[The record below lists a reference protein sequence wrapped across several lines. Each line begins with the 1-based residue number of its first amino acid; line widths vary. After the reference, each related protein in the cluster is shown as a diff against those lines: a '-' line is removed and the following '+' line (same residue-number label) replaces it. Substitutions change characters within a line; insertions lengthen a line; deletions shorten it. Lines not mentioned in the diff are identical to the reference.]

1 MPDPDRSSPG
11 QVIVVGNDTLLID
24 CGPGTGMKLM
34 KVGISP
40 AAVGRI
46 FLTHLHIDHTLELPS
61 LIFGSCLLGRK
72 ERIHLYGP
80 PSTKEFYALL
90 FQKLYPFEASS
101 MREIRKDEFDVQPHE
116 ITAGLV
122 CESGNYRVLSASVE
136 HGPPAVA
143 YRIETREGTLVIS
156 GDTRPSKALVQ
167 LARGASI
174 LIHECSFPDDM
185 VETARSTGHATPS
198 EIGRVASEASVEKV
212 ILTHISPTWKR
223 REREMVNGVN
233 SRFGGEVVVSNDFL
247 EVNL

>member
-11 QVIVVGNDTLLID
+11 QVIVVKNDTLLFD

-40 AAVGRI
+40 AAISRI

-80 PSTKEFYALL
+80 PSTREFYELL
-90 FQKLYPFEASS
+90 FQNLYPFEGATI
-101 MREIRKDEFDVQPHE
+101 RRIRKGEFEVLPYE
-116 ITAGLV
+116 STEGLV
-122 CESGNYRVLSASVE
+122 CESDNYRVLAASVE
-136 HGPPAVA
+136 HGPPAIA
-143 YRIETREGTLVIS
+143 YRIETREGTVAIS

-167 LARGASI
+167 LARGVDI

-185 VETARSTGHATPS
+185 IETARITGHATPS
-198 EIGRVASEASVEKV
+198 EIGEVASEAAAGKV
-212 ILTHISPTWKR
+212 VLTHISPPWKG
-223 REREMVNGVN
+223 REKEMINGVQ
-233 SRFGGEVVVSNDFL
+233 SRFGGEVVVSNDL
-247 EVNL
+247 LDLNL